1 MKKTLLL
8 LHLVLIAMTIQA
20 QQDPLFTHFW
30 NTQQNFNPATTGF
43 NFRHEAHAIARQQW
57 VGVNGAPNSQLLS
70 YGTKLEK
77 LHGGLGV
84 TYIHDKIG
92 FSEFHIAKVNY
103 AYHLLFKKQHALS
116 FGLSGGINIFKF
128 DPDWIPPTNSSDPSL
143 PGSFTNY
150 GFTPDFGIAYK
161 FKKLRAGFSI
171 TQLFDSNNSPNYQ
184 EARHYYL
191 NASYDLGNEEKLHV
205 RPQLLIR
212 TDMVKM
218 SADLNVLLQY
228 KKQYQLG
235 FSWRTSD
242 ALCFIAGY
250 TLREKFNLSYSYDIT
265 INKLSSISRG
275 SHEIH
280 LGFTLKNQRLIPSFH
295 D

>member
-1 MKKTLLL
+1 MKKTLIL
-8 LHLVLIAMTIQA
+8 LHFVLFVLTIQA
-20 QQDPLFTHFW
+20 QQDELFTHFW
-30 NTQQNFNPATTGF
+30 NTQQNINPATTGF
-43 NFRHEAHAIARQQW
+43 IFRHEAHAIARQQW
-57 VGVNGAPNSQLLS
+57 VGVNGAPDSQLLS
-70 YGTKLEK
+70 YGAKLEK

-84 TYIHDKIG
+84 TYMRDKIG
-92 FSEFHIAKVNY
+92 FSVFQEAKINY

-116 FGLSGGINIFKF
+116 FGLSAGLTVSKF
-128 DPDWIPPTNSSDPSL
+128 DPDWNPPTNSNDPSI
-143 PGSFTNY
+143 PSSFKTY

-161 FKKLRAGFSI
+161 YKKFRAGFSI
-171 TQLFDSNNSPNYQ
+171 TQLFDISSSHNYQ
-184 EARHYYL
+184 ETRHYYV
-191 NASYDLGNEEKLHV
+191 NASYDLGNEEKLQV
-205 RPQLLIR
+205 CPQLLIR

-250 TLREKFNLSYSYDIT
+250 TLREKFNLSYSYDMT
-265 INKLSSISRG
+265 INKLSSVSKG

-280 LGFTLKNQRLIPSFH
+280 LGFTLK
-295 D
+295 